1 MGSSESQTGWFVIVP
16 KTLRVLIIT
25 PEYPPDH
32 GGGIIT
38 YYRELVPA
46 LVSEGCQVTVLKGS
60 SYTHGKPDE
69 VINGVPVKHLETR
82 RFENW
87 LVHLAGLGMF
97 PQLRSH
103 LAAAFAL
110 HEQAKQG
117 DGFDVVEVVDWGMQF
132 LPWTISTQAP
142 FVIQLHGSD
151 GQIALKDP
159 VVGREAEGLMSFL
172 LEKSGMPYGA
182 ALSGYSHANV
192 KWWEKML
199 NCGVGYLPPP
209 LQPSEVKARASSPR
223 AGWISFG
230 RIQHWKGPQVACEAW
245 RILGKKAPELDWYGR
260 RMTHGE
266 SGRPLS
272 EWLKGSFPEV
282 WEKKI
287 VHHKTVSPSEVSNRM
302 AKAKVVLVP
311 SLWDTFNYVTV
322 EAMAHGCVVLVSD
335 GAGAADLIEHGK
347 NGFVF
352 PAENAEALAALVEE
366 IEGLPEEKIKS
377 IGREASMTVTR
388 SMDPASVAKKK
399 IELYKTT
406 KLPVER
412 CEWLKKALL
421 PLKNEHQRKDLQFLD
436 GLPLQGLARYVMK
449 RTISKILRPSF

>member
-1 MGSSESQTGWFVIVP
+1 M
-16 KTLRVLIIT
+16 RVLIIT

-46 LVSEGCQVTVLKGS
+46 LAAAGCKVTVLKGS
-60 SYTHGKPDE
+60 AYIHGKSNE
-69 VINGVPVKHLETR
+69 VMNGVVVKYLETK
-82 RFENW
+82 RFEKW
-87 LVHLAGLGMF
+87 IARMVALEMF
-97 PQLRSH
+97 PQLRRH

-110 HEQAKQG
+110 HEQAKEG
-117 DGFDVVEVVDWGMQF
+117 EGFDVVEVVDWGMQF

-151 GQIALKDP
+151 GQIAIKDP
-159 VVGREAEGLMSFL
+159 VVGHEAEGLMSFL

-199 NCGVGYLPPP
+199 SYGVDYLPPP

-223 AGWISFG
+223 TGWISFG
-230 RIQHWKGPQVACEAW
+230 RIQNWKGPQVACEAW
-245 RILGKKAPELDWYGR
+245 RILGKKAPELEWYGR
-260 RMTHGE
+260 TMTHGE

-272 EWLKGSFPEV
+272 DWLKESFPEV
-282 WEKKI
+282 WGIKI
-287 VHHKTVSPSEVSNRM
+287 VHNNSVSPSEVSILM

-352 PAENAEALAALVEE
+352 PAGNAKALAALVEG
-366 IEGLPEEKIKS
+366 IEGLPEEKIES

-388 SMDPASVAKKK
+388 SMDPVSIAKKK

-412 CEWLKKALL
+412 CEWLKEALL
-421 PLKNEHQRKDLQFLD
+421 PVGKSHKRKDLQFLD
-436 GLPLQGLARYVMK
+436 GLPLQGLTRYVMS
-449 RTISKILRPSF
+449 RASRKIFKPSSFINGK